1 MSLLAYK
8 TIHVFAVIL
17 TFTILG
23 GLALH
28 AANGGSRDTN
38 SLRKLTGILHGVG
51 LLLILVTGFGALAR
65 LGMGGGLP
73 GWVWAK
79 LVLWLILGAAAA
91 TFKRGPGLARLVL
104 WLLPVLGGVAAWLAL
119 YKPF

>member
-1 MSLLAYK
+1 MSLFAYK
-8 TIHVFAVIL
+8 TIHLFSVIL

-28 AANGGSRDTN
+28 AANGGSRDSNTQ
-38 SLRKLTGILHGVG
+38 RKLTGILHGVG
-51 LLLILVTGFGALAR
+51 LLLILVSGFGMLAK
-65 LGMGGGLP
+65 LGMGGGVP

-79 LVLWLILGAAAA
+79 VAIWLIVGAAAA
-91 TFKRGPGLARLVL
+91 TFKRGPGVARLVL

>member
-8 TIHVFAVIL
+8 TIHVFAVVL

-38 SLRKLTGILHGVG
+38 TQRKLTAILHGLG
-51 LLLILVTGFGALAR
+51 LLLLLVSGFGALAR
-65 LGMGGGLP
+65 LGMSEGIP

-79 LVLWLILGAAAA
+79 VVLWLILGAVAA
-91 TFKRGPGLARLVL
+91 TFKRGPGVARLVL
-104 WLLPVLGGVAAWLAL
+104 WLLPVLGGIAAWLAL

>member
-8 TIHVFAVIL
+8 TIHLFAVIL

-28 AANGGSRDTN
+28 AANGGGRDTN
-38 SLRKLTGILHGVG
+38 SQRKLTGILHGLG
-51 LLLILVTGFGALAR
+51 LLLLLVSGFGALAR
-65 LGMGGGLP
+65 LATGGVP

-79 LVLWLILGAAAA
+79 IVLWLLLGAAAV
-91 TFKRGPGLARLVL
+91 TFRRGPGVARLVL